1 MLGAK
6 EATLTAFQP
15 DVPSKAGWPPLMLCC
30 SSRVPSSF
38 GPPRCRTV
46 ANTLASL
53 PFIFLIAVVSTVC
66 VYWLAD
72 LRGGAGYVWVRLDLS
87 CVLCCAAMMPF

>member
-1 MLGAK
+1 MGAVVVWQPIHSR
-6 EATLTAFQP
+6 TTASWP
-15 DVPSKAGWPPLMLCC
+15 HACTPGSIPPHLALKSPSPFA
-30 SSRVPSSF
+30 RA
-38 GPPRCRTV
+38 V

-72 LRGGAGYVWVRLDLS
+72 LRGGAGYVWVRG
-87 CVLCCAAMMPF
+87 V